1 MKRAGSHAKKALAI
15 VVFMAL
21 ITLGMPQ
28 LAAPVLAA
36 ENADD
41 PCMVSG
47 SQKFVVTFTNISE
60 GSDTPTPFAP
70 GVYVVHE
77 EPNVL
82 FESGQPNLGNGLEA
96 LAEDGNPGELLES
109 IVSMMMADDM
119 DGMEEP
125 HMDMAMMMGMSM
137 EEMAAM
143 AMMSMDAAMTM
154 SEEDLNAMLM
164 MGMGM
169 SMDMMQSMSEDDLTA
184 VVTLV
189 KDVVTELTAGMSSA
203 AMMAMVAAGAEMAG
217 AEAMMGMPASDLA
230 AMAVLG
236 VNTITS
242 MSAEELTELM
252 MLGVDMLSMNMV
264 PMEAVVNPVMMG
276 IGAMQGM
283 LLGMSNDDMM
293 AMMMM
298 GLGMVMME
306 EADSDED
313 MMDMG
318 NHYAGIFNTPVGMDE
333 PGPLHPGAAY
343 EFTVAASP
351 EHSKLSLAAM
361 FVQSNDWFVSTPAE
375 GVDLFMEDGT
385 PVEGA
390 IAIRLYDAGTEEDEP
405 VGEGANQAPRQSG
418 PDTGPADDDNTVRGV
433 EMMDAADFVEVTVS
447 VCTE

>member
-1 MKRAGSHAKKALAI
+1 MKRVASLAKKALAS

-21 ITLGMPQ
+21 ITLGLPQ
-28 LAAPVLAA
+28 LAAPVMAA
-36 ENADD
+36 EDADD

-47 SQKFVVTFTNISE
+47 NQKFVVTFTNISE

-70 GVYVVHE
+70 GVYVVHAD
-77 EPNVL
+77 PNVL
-82 FESGQPNLGNGLEA
+82 FESGQSNLGNGLEA

-109 IVSMMMADDM
+109 IVSMMMAQDI

-169 SMDMMQSMSEDDLTA
+169 SMDMMQSMSEEDLAA

-230 AMAVLG
+230 AMAVFG
-236 VNTITS
+236 VSTITS

-252 MLGVDMLSMNMV
+252 MMGVDMLSMNMV

-276 IGAMQGM
+276 IDAMQGM
-283 LLGMSNDDMM
+283 LMGMSDDDMM

-306 EADSDED
+306 EADSD

-318 NHYAGIFNTPVGMDE
+318 KHYAGVFNTPVGMDA

-361 FVQSNDWFVSTPAE
+361 FVQSNDWFVATPAE

-385 PVEGA
+385 PVEGV

-418 PDTGPADDDNTVRGV
+418 PNTGPADDDNTVRGV
-433 EMMDAADFVEVTVS
+433 EMMDAADFVEVSVS

>member
-1 MKRAGSHAKKALAI
+1 MKRIASLTKKVLASL
-15 VVFMAL
+15 VFMAL
-21 ITLGMPQ
+21 ITLGLPQ
-28 LAAPVLAA
+28 LAAPVMAA
-36 ENADD
+36 EDADD

-47 SQKFVVTFTNISE
+47 SQKFVVTFTNVSE

-119 DGMEEP
+119 DGMEDAE
-125 HMDMAMMMGMSM
+125 MDMDMLMGMSM
-137 EEMAAM
+137 DDLAAM
-143 AMMSMDAAMTM
+143 AMTGMDVAMTM
-154 SEEDLNAMLM
+154 SAEDLNAMLM
-164 MGMGM
+164 MGIDM
-169 SMDMMQSMSEDDLTA
+169 SMDMMHSMSDEDLGG

-189 KDVVTELTAGMSSA
+189 QDVLTELTTGMSSA
-203 AMMAMVAAGAEMAG
+203 DLMAMVSAGAEMAG
-217 AEAMMGMPASDLA
+217 AEAMMGMPASELA

-236 VNTITS
+236 VDTVTS
-242 MSAEELTELM
+242 LSPDELTELM
-252 MLGVDMLSMNMV
+252 MLGVDLLSMNMV

-276 IGAMQGM
+276 IEAMRDM
-283 LLGMSNDDMM
+283 VMGMSDDDML
-293 AMMMM
+293 AMVMM

-306 EADSDED
+306 EADSDEH

-318 NHYAGIFNTPVGMDE
+318 KYHAGIFNTPVGMDA

-361 FVQSNDWFVSTPAE
+361 FVQSNDWFVATPSE
-375 GVDLFMEDGT
+375 GVDLFMEDGG
-385 PVEGA
+385 PMEGV

-418 PDTGPADDDNTVRGV
+418 PNTGPADDDNTVRGV
-433 EMMDAADFVEVTVS
+433 EMMDAANFVEVTVS